1 MKRLALYRYSSKKD
15 CTLGLLFIYDNETET
30 KDFLCYTL
38 EDEKRTEKVYGET
51 RIPSGQY
58 WIGVRT
64 EGGYHERYQ
73 KRYPSI
79 HSGMLEIT
87 DVHNS
92 NMSFSN
98 VLIHCGNT
106 DDDTAGCL
114 LVGNVCTQNITKSGF
129 LGQSS
134 LAYKRIYPKILSIL
148 EIQQKLLI
156 KIINFEEKK

>member
-1 MKRLALYRYSSKKD
+1 
-15 CTLGLLFIYDNETET
+15 
-30 KDFLCYTL
+30 
-38 EDEKRTEKVYGET
+38 
-51 RIPSGQY
+51 
-58 WIGVRT
+58 
-64 EGGYHERYQ
+64 
-73 KRYPSI
+73 
-79 HSGMLEIT
+79 MLEINN
-87 DVHNS
+87 VYNS

-98 VLIHCGNT
+98 ILIHCGNT

>member
-1 MKRLALYRYSSKKD
+1 MKRLTLYRYSSKKD

-98 VLIHCGNT
+98 VLIH
-106 DDDTAGCL
+106 L
-114 LVGNVCTQNITKSGF
+114 LVGNVCTQNITKNGF